1 MNRDRNGS
9 AQHTMKSREG
19 SRGIGTGNG
28 QIDQWH
34 DTFCPYCGVGCGLRV
49 GIGDGKVAKVR
60 GNPAHPSSLGDLCLK
75 PIHLPSA
82 LDTPDRI
89 REPLM
94 RMNGMGRKSPSAKWA
109 MRSVTWE
116 KATSHIAAELKR
128 IAGEYGPDAV
138 AFYGS
143 GQFTTE
149 DYYVANKLLKG
160 FIGTNNF
167 DANSRL
173 CMASAVAGYVSALGS
188 DGPPPAYEDIDHADC
203 FFLIGSNM
211 ADCHPVLFNRIKRR
225 KKQDPENVKVIV
237 VDPRETRTAGIADL
251 FLPLRP
257 GSDVVLL
264 NGMMGLL
271 TSAGMID
278 RAFIAEHTNGFEE
291 LKEACGSVSTAAA
304 AKVCGL
310 SESDLIQAAR
320 FIGEANG
327 VLSFWSMGLNQSVNG
342 VAKNQAVINLHL
354 ATGQIG
360 KQGSGPFSLTGQPNA
375 MGGREAGGLSHLLPG
390 YRTVADAVH
399 RQEVER
405 FWGAPEGQIADRP
418 GLAAIDMFEAAAR
431 GDIKAMWI
439 MCTNPVVSMPN
450 IDVVERA
457 MEKLELLVVTDA
469 YHPTDTTL
477 YAHVLLP
484 AAQWSERDGVMT
496 NSERRITYLPR
507 MVDPVGQARPDWQI
521 IAGVGA
527 ALGFPHAFSYDSA
540 EEIFDEFTQLTRG
553 RVCDYSGVSVHRL
566 KEEGPL
572 QWPVPHAEHPGTVRL
587 YSGLHIERSPQSAD
601 KQFSNGELPT
611 EARSSTG
618 TEGGAPVFATANGRA
633 TFNTPVFVPPAELP
647 NRKFPLLLT
656 TGRLRNQWHT
666 MTRTGKSES
675 LLKGA
680 RQPFLEIHP
689 VDAVRR
695 QIESGDVVEVRSRR
709 GRVWAEAR
717 VTESIREGACFMPFH
732 WGRLAGPYS
741 AANNLTLAEVD
752 PVSKEPELKACAV
765 EVRLRPGYEA
775 IRASRLFQR
784 LAKAVK
790 R

>member
-1 MNRDRNGS
+1 MNRNKAESKR
-9 AQHTMKSREG
+9 KIKRSRASSPG
-19 SRGIGTGNG
+19 NGTGGG
-28 QIDQWH
+28 QIDRWH
-34 DTFCPYCGVGCGLRV
+34 DTYCPYCGVGCGLRV

-60 GNPAHPSSLGDLCLK
+60 GNPDHPSSLGDLCLK

-94 RMNGMGRKSPSAKWA
+94 RMNGMGRKSPSAKGA
-109 MRSVTWE
+109 MGSVTWE

-128 IAGEYGPDAV
+128 IVGEYGPDAV

-203 FFLIGSNM
+203 SFLIGSNM

-225 KKQDPENVKVIV
+225 RKQNPEDVKVIV
-237 VDPRETRTAGIADL
+237 VDPRETRTAAIADL
-251 FLPLRP
+251 FLPVRP

-264 NGMMGLL
+264 NGMMEHI
-271 TSAGMID
+271 TIAGMID
-278 RAFIAEHTNGFEE
+278 RAFIDEHTNGFEE
-291 LKEACGSVSTAAA
+291 LKEACGRVSTAAA
-304 AKVCGL
+304 AKVCGV
-310 SESDLIQAAR
+310 SESDLIEAAR
-320 FIGEANG
+320 FFGEANS

-360 KQGSGPFSLTGQPNA
+360 KPGSGPFSLTGQPNA

-390 YRTVADAVH
+390 YRTVTNAVH
-399 RQEVER
+399 RQEVEQ
-405 FWGAPEGQIADRP
+405 FWGIPEGQIAERP
-418 GLAAIDMFEAAAR
+418 GLAAVDMFEAAAR

-457 MEKLELLVVTDA
+457 MEKLELLIVTDA
-469 YHPTDTTL
+469 YHPTDTTQ

-527 ALGFPHAFSYDSA
+527 AMGFPHAFSYDTA
-540 EEIFDEFTQLTRG
+540 EKVFDEFTQLTRG
-553 RVCDYSGVSVHRL
+553 RVCDYSGVSVRRL
-566 KEEGPL
+566 QAEGPL
-572 QWPVPHAEHPGTVRL
+572 QWPVPHDDHPGTVRL
-587 YSGLHIERSPQSAD
+587 YSGLHVDLSPPPAGM
-601 KQFSNGELPT
+601 QFRNGE
-611 EARSSTG
+611 SSTVTTSSAG
-618 TEGGAPVFATANGRA
+618 TEDGATVFVTADGRA
-633 TFNTPVFVPPAELP
+633 TFNMTEFVPPAELP

-695 QIESGDVVEVRSRR
+695 QIENGDVVEVRSRR

-717 VTESIREGACFMPFH
+717 VTEKIREGACFMPFH

-741 AANNLTLAEVD
+741 AANNVTLAEVD

-784 LAKAVK
+784 IAKAVK

>member
-1 MNRDRNGS
+1 
-9 AQHTMKSREG
+9 MKSKER
-19 SRGIGTGNG
+19 SRGRG
-28 QIDQWH
+28 IDSGKIDSWQ
-34 DTFCPYCGVGCGLRV
+34 DTYCPYCGVGCGLRV
-49 GIGDGKVAKVR
+49 GIRNGKVTKVR
-60 GNPAHPSSLGDLCLK
+60 GNPDHPSSLGDLCLK
-75 PIHLPSA
+75 PIHLPGA

-94 RMNGMGRKSPSAKWA
+94 RVKGSGSDTYSAKGTL
-109 MRSVTWE
+109 RKVTWE
-116 KATSHIAAELKR
+116 RATTHIASNLKR
-128 IAGEYGPDAV
+128 IVQQHGPGAV

-203 FFLIGSNM
+203 FFLIGANM

-225 KKQDPENVKVIV
+225 KKRDPENVKVIV
-237 VDPRETRTAGIADL
+237 VDPRETRTAAIADL
-251 FLPLRP
+251 FLPIRP

-264 NGMMGLL
+264 NGMMRLL
-271 TSAGMID
+271 VSQGKID

-291 LKEACGSVSTAAA
+291 LMEASGHVSTVAAS
-304 AKVCGL
+304 KVCGI
-310 SESDLIQAAR
+310 SEGELVQAAR
-320 FIGEANG
+320 LFGEARG

-360 KQGSGPFSLTGQPNA
+360 KAGSGPFSLTGQPNA

-390 YRTVADAVH
+390 YRTVANADH

-405 FWGAPEGQIADRP
+405 FWGLPEETISEKP
-418 GLAAIDMFEAAAR
+418 GLAAVDMFEAAAR
-431 GDIKAMWI
+431 GEVKAMWV
-439 MCTNPVVSMPN
+439 MCTNPMVSMPN
-450 IDVVERA
+450 IDVVEKA
-457 MEKLELLVVTDA
+457 MEKLDLLIVTDA
-469 YHPTDTTL
+469 YHPTDTTR

-507 MVDPVGQARPDWQI
+507 MVDPVGQAKPDWRI
-521 IAGVGA
+521 IADVGA
-527 ALGFPHAFSYDSA
+527 AMGFSDAFPYASSEDV
-540 EEIFDEFTQLTRG
+540 FDEFSQLTKG
-553 RVCDYSGVSVHRL
+553 RVCDYSGVSVSRL
-566 KEEGPL
+566 QAEGPL
-572 QWPVPHAEHPGTVRL
+572 QWPIPDVDHPGTARL
-587 YSGLHIERSPQSAD
+587 YSGLHSRQSRKPAD
-601 KQFSNGELPT
+601 KMEGDCKALPLET
-611 EARSSTG
+611 AG
-618 TEGGAPVFATANGRA
+618 TSKEGVATAFATADGRA
-633 TFNTPVFVPPAELP
+633 TFHTPEFVPPAELP

-680 RQPFLEIHP
+680 REPFLEIHP

-695 QIESGDVVEVRSRR
+695 QIEDGDVVEIRSRR
-709 GRVWAEAR
+709 GKVWATAR

-732 WGRLAGPYS
+732 WGRLAGRFS
-741 AANNLTLAEVD
+741 AANNVTVAAVD
-752 PVSKEPELKACAV
+752 PISKEPELKACAV
-765 EVRLRPGYEA
+765 EVRLRPGYEGLQA
-775 IRASRLFQR
+775 WKVFQR
-784 LAKAVK
+784 LAKVV
-790 R
+790 RR

>member
-1 MNRDRNGS
+1 MK
-9 AQHTMKSREG
+9 KSRDS
-19 SRGIGTGNG
+19 SRGNGTASEK
-28 QIDQWH
+28 IDRWH
-34 DTFCPYCGVGCGLRV
+34 DTYCPYCGVGCGLRV
-49 GIGDGKVAKVR
+49 GIHKGKVAKVR
-60 GNPAHPSSLGDLCLK
+60 GNPDHPSSLGDLCLK
-75 PIHLPSA
+75 PIHLPGA

-94 RMNGMGRKSPSAKWA
+94 RVSGSGSDAHSVKGAFHG
-109 MRSVTWE
+109 VTWE
-116 KATSHIAAELKR
+116 KATTHIARSLKR
-128 IAGEYGPDAV
+128 IVQDHGPDAV

-173 CMASAVAGYVSALGS
+173 CMASAVAGYVSSLGS

-225 KKQDPENVKVIV
+225 KKQEPQEVKVIV
-237 VDPRETRTAGIADL
+237 VDPRETRTAAIADL
-251 FLPLRP
+251 FLPIRP

-264 NGMMGLL
+264 NGMLKLL
-271 TSAGMID
+271 FSAGTVD
-278 RAFIAEHTNGFEE
+278 RAFIDEHTNGFEE
-291 LKEACGSVSTAAA
+291 LMEASGQVSTAAT
-304 AKVCGL
+304 AKVCGI
-310 SESDLIQAAR
+310 SENDLIQAAR
-320 FIGEANG
+320 LFGEAKG

-360 KQGSGPFSLTGQPNA
+360 KPGSGPFSLTGQPNA

-390 YRTVADAVH
+390 YRTVANAVH
-399 RQEVER
+399 RQEVEK
-405 FWGAPEGQIADRP
+405 FWGAPKGNIADRP
-418 GLAAIDMFEAAAR
+418 GLAAVDMFEAAAR

-457 MEKLELLVVTDA
+457 MERLDLLVVTDA
-469 YHPTDTTL
+469 YHPTDTTQ

-484 AAQWSERDGVMT
+484 AAQWSEREGVMT

-507 MVDPVGQARPDWQI
+507 MVDPVGQARPDWRI
-521 IAGVGA
+521 IADVGA
-527 ALGFPHAFSYDSA
+527 AMGFSQAFSYKSSN
-540 EEIFDEFTQLTRG
+540 EVFDEFSQFTKD
-553 RVCDYSGVSVHRL
+553 RVCDYSGVSVDRL
-566 KEEGPL
+566 QAEGPL
-572 QWPVPHAEHPGTVRL
+572 QWPVPDTDHPGTVRL
-587 YSGLHIERSPQSAD
+587 YAGLHAALYKNPVA
-601 KQFSNGELPT
+601 KQCSDGELLT
-611 EARSSTG
+611 EAT
-618 TEGGAPVFATANGRA
+618 APVFATADGRA
-633 TFNTPVFVPPAELP
+633 TFHTPVFVPPAELP

-695 QIESGDVVEVRSRR
+695 QIENGDVVEIHSRR
-709 GRVWAEAR
+709 GRAWAEAR
-717 VTESIREGACFMPFH
+717 VTEKIREGACFMPFH
-732 WGRLAGPYS
+732 WGRLAGPYN
-741 AANNLTLAEVD
+741 AANNVTLAAVD
-752 PVSKEPELKACAV
+752 PISQEPELKACAV
-765 EVRLRPGYEA
+765 EVRLRPGHEA
-775 IRASRLFQR
+775 IRASKLFQR
-784 LAKAVK
+784 LAKAMK
-790 R
+790 Q